1 MSDPTSREHIANLRR
16 KYPAIDELLKQYADS
31 SIADY
36 LSRIHHRDLPEILP
50 SDDVLDVVRAYLQPV
65 FGREAAAHT
74 VALLGRQRCFS
85 TSNHHH
91 LAFDCRVVQDTLL
104 YEQWLRKNGER
115 GDFVPVF
122 AASNVHLQNA
132 VYSRGVVLYDCNLPE
147 KRLKLPLFPHKMK
160 HCCVGGIEKISP
172 AMVQAAHKQLVKL
185 KQNGTIR
192 PSMFRAISEFYEDI
206 LLSDAVQSCGSYR
219 EQTTIVNALLSQR
232 YFTDR
237 SPRYLW
243 MDLET
248 IASELLQKDLR
259 QEDSIPSQIL
269 FHNELR
275 NYLMT
280 QLDGVSGCWT
290 NSSAGTHFFW
300 GLDQR
305 AVLFA
310 LHLETV
316 NGETVLTGTDSTGC
330 VVSIPFAAGPIC
342 AHLKQRTLLPSL
354 FLDFLELYFL
364 RNYTVFGG
372 YYQPTYLKQMQ
383 TGLVNAFDRLGIFQ
397 AEAEIIRQKISY
409 STFGPLYLIRNRG
422 DKDFPVSTA
431 ELLEQPMSTAE
442 MEEHLE
448 MSLMD
453 SYAMLS
459 P

>member
-1 MSDPTSREHIANLRR
+1 MNDPIAGGHIAALRR
-16 KYPAIDELLKQYADS
+16 DFPAIDKLLQQYGDGS
-31 SIADY
+31 VADY
-36 LSRIHHRDLPEILP
+36 LNGICHWDLPEILP
-50 SDDVLDVVRAYLQPV
+50 SDDLLDVVRAYLQPV
-65 FGREAAAHT
+65 FGQETAAHAA
-74 VALLGRQRCFS
+74 ALLGRQRCFS

-104 YEQWLRKNGER
+104 YEQWLRRNGER
-115 GDFVPVF
+115 EGLVPVF
-122 AASNVHLQNA
+122 AASNVHLQNPI
-132 VYSRGVVLYDCNLPE
+132 YSRGVILYDCNLPE

-160 HCCVGGIEKISP
+160 HCCVGGIGKISP
-172 AMVQAAHKQLVKL
+172 EMVQAAQKQLVKV

-192 PSMFRAISEFYEDI
+192 PAMFLRISEFYEDI
-206 LLSDAVQSCGSYR
+206 LLSDTVQNCGSYR

-237 SPRYLW
+237 SPQYLW

-275 NYLMT
+275 EYLMA

-290 NSSAGTHFFW
+290 GTSAGTHFFW

-316 NGETVLTGTDSTGC
+316 NGETVLTGMDSTGC
-330 VVSIPFAAGPIC
+330 AVSIPFAAGPIC
-342 AHLKQRTLLPSL
+342 AHLKKRTLLPSL
-354 FLDFLELYFL
+354 FLDFLELHFL

-383 TGLVNAFDRLGIFQ
+383 TGLAKAFDELRIFQ

-409 STFGPLYLIRNRG
+409 STFGPLYLLRNRG
-422 DKDFPVSTA
+422 DGDFPVSTA
-431 ELLEQPMSTAE
+431 ELLEQPISTPE
-442 MEEHLE
+442 LEEHLK

-453 SYAMLS
+453 SYAMLI

>member
-1 MSDPTSREHIANLRR
+1 MNDPIAGGHIAALRR
-16 KYPAIDELLKQYADS
+16 DFPAIDELLQQYGDGS
-31 SIADY
+31 VADY
-36 LSRIHHRDLPEILP
+36 LSRIRHRDLPEILP
-50 SDDVLDVVRAYLQPV
+50 ADDLLDVVRSYLQPV
-65 FGREAAAHT
+65 FGQETAAGAA
-74 VALLGRQRCFS
+74 ALLGRHRCFS

-91 LAFDCRVVQDTLL
+91 LAFDCRVVQDALL

-115 GDFVPVF
+115 NGLVPIF
-122 AASNVHLQNA
+122 AASNVHLQNPI
-132 VYSRGVVLYDCNLPE
+132 YSRGVVLYDCALPE

-160 HCCVGGIEKISP
+160 HCCVGGVGKITP
-172 AMVQAAHKQLVKL
+172 AMVQAAQKQLVKV

-192 PSMFRAISEFYEDI
+192 PAMFLTISGFYEDI
-206 LLSDAVQSCGSYR
+206 LLSDAVQDCGSYR

-237 SPRYLW
+237 SPQYLW

-248 IASELLQKDLR
+248 ITSKLLQKDLQ

-269 FHNELR
+269 FHPALR
-275 NYLMT
+275 DRVMA

-290 NSSAGTHFFW
+290 RSSAGTHFFW
-300 GLDQR
+300 GLDRR

-310 LHLETV
+310 LHLESV
-316 NGETVLTGTDSTGC
+316 NGETVLTGTDTAGR

-342 AHLKQRTLLPSL
+342 AHLEQRTLLPSL
-354 FLDFLELYFL
+354 FLDFLELHFL

-383 TGLVNAFDRLGIFQ
+383 TGLANAFDELRIFQ

-409 STFGPLYLIRNRG
+409 STFGPLYLVRDRG
-422 DKDFPVSTA
+422 NGAFPVSTA
-431 ELLEQPMSTAE
+431 ELLEQPISTPE
-442 MEEHLE
+442 LEEALQI
-448 MSLMD
+448 SLMD
-453 SYAMLS
+453 SYAMLA